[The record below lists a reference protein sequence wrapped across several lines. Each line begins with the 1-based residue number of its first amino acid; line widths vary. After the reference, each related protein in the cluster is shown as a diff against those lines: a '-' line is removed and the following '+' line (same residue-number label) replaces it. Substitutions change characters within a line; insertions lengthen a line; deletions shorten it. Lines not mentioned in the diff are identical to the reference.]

1 MRVIVC
7 RKAHAAW
14 VDNELSLSGANGA
27 RNMCVA
33 AGNKW
38 RTLSPKSE
46 FYFFRAGGPDT
57 ADLYCF
63 QKVRRIAGRRAMAQ
77 KHFRCQRNARRKR
90 LEPGKLFGSE
100 LGMGVFIRRT
110 SALRTMVEDLPLMVS
125 RQAPPALRHDVL
137 RGLKWQQRPRHTVT
151 QVHDLVH
158 TTMPEVT
165 RNRFQGCKVSVN
177 VGDKCDAHVPF

>member
-1 MRVIVC
+1 
-7 RKAHAAW
+7 
-14 VDNELSLSGANGA
+14 
-27 RNMCVA
+27 
-33 AGNKW
+33 
-38 RTLSPKSE
+38 
-46 FYFFRAGGPDT
+46 
-57 ADLYCF
+57 
-63 QKVRRIAGRRAMAQ
+63 MAQ

-125 RQAPPALRHDVL
+125 RQAPPAFRHDVL

>member
-1 MRVIVC
+1 MWPQ
-7 RKAHAAW
+7 AT
-14 VDNELSLSGANGA
+14 SGARCRPSRSSISSGL
-27 RNMCVA
+27 A
-33 AGNKW
+33 ALTPPTSTVS
-38 RTLSPKSE
+38 RS
-46 FYFFRAGGPDT
+46 
-57 ADLYCF
+57 
-63 QKVRRIAGRRAMAQ
+63 RIAGRRAKAQ

>member
-1 MRVIVC
+1 
-7 RKAHAAW
+7 
-14 VDNELSLSGANGA
+14 
-27 RNMCVA
+27 
-33 AGNKW
+33 
-38 RTLSPKSE
+38 
-46 FYFFRAGGPDT
+46 
-57 ADLYCF
+57 
-63 QKVRRIAGRRAMAQ
+63 
-77 KHFRCQRNARRKR
+77 
-90 LEPGKLFGSE
+90 
-100 LGMGVFIRRT
+100 MGVFIRRT

-158 TTMPEVT
+158 T

>member
-63 QKVRRIAGRRAMAQ
+63 QKPYRWTACHGT
-77 KHFRCQRNARRKR
+77 K
-90 LEPGKLFGSE
+90 
-100 LGMGVFIRRT
+100 T
-110 SALRTMVEDLPLMVS
+110 LPLS
-125 RQAPPALRHDVL
+125 AKCSAEAIGARQTL
-137 RGLKWQQRPRHTVT
+137 WQ
-151 QVHDLVH
+151 
-158 TTMPEVT
+158 
-165 RNRFQGCKVSVN
+165 
-177 VGDKCDAHVPF
+177 

>member
-1 MRVIVC
+1 M
-7 RKAHAAW
+7 
-14 VDNELSLSGANGA
+14 
-27 RNMCVA
+27 
-33 AGNKW
+33 
-38 RTLSPKSE
+38 
-46 FYFFRAGGPDT
+46 
-57 ADLYCF
+57 
-63 QKVRRIAGRRAMAQ
+63 
-77 KHFRCQRNARRKR
+77 
-90 LEPGKLFGSE
+90 EPGKLFGSE

-125 RQAPPALRHDVL
+125 RQAPPAFRHDVL